1 MKMKMNTRM
10 RTKTKTKTKMNTKMK
25 MNTKKKTMTKNQMF
39 AATKTRVFA
48 TIATAGVMVGGVAGL
63 EAQAADES
71 NNQMK
76 LQVIATEQAQLVASI
91 DRFVHPP
98 VVVAPTATAPK
109 SSSRGPSSGSN
120 STTPAAPTT
129 PAPPA
134 TSTGGTNGTSG
145 GSQ

>member
-1 MKMKMNTRM
+1 MKMKMKMKMNT
-10 RTKTKTKTKMNTKMK
+10 KTTMMT
-25 MNTKKKTMTKNQMF
+25 TKKQMF
-39 AATKTRVFA
+39 AATKSRVFA

-63 EAQAADES
+63 EAQATEES
-71 NNQMK
+71 NAQMK
-76 LQVIATEQAQLVASI
+76 LQVIATEQAQQAASI

-109 SSSRGPSSGSN
+109 SSSRGTSSGSTSN
-120 STTPAAPTT
+120 TTPAAPAT

-134 TSTGGTNGTSG
+134 SSTGGTNGTSA

>member
-1 MKMKMNTRM
+1 
-10 RTKTKTKTKMNTKMK
+10 
-25 MNTKKKTMTKNQMF
+25 MTKNAMF
-39 AATKTRVFA
+39 AGTKTRVFA

-76 LQVIATEQAQLVASI
+76 LQVIATEQAQLAASI

-98 VVVAPTATAPK
+98 VVVAPTPTAPK

-120 STTPAAPTT
+120 SNPTTPAAPTT

-134 TSTGGTNGTSG
+134 SSTGGTNGTSG